1 VKRKVLPSC
10 TSIYSNVLVAHVYG
24 TRPTYLENAYK
35 ILDDGPV
42 IIVEFIPS
50 QLQTFVGGNLVNR
63 NPVRKHK
70 LQHVVCGVPA
80 RHDITG
86 DEPFL
91 EMELMADAAPSRE
104 SDCG

>member
-24 TRPTYLENAYK
+24 TRLRYLENAYE

-42 IIVEFIPS
+42 IIVEFVPS
-50 QLQTFVGGNLVNR
+50 QLQTFVGGNFVNC
-63 NPVRKHK
+63 NPVREHK

-80 RHDITG
+80 CHDIMG

-91 EMELMADAAPSRE
+91 ETELTADAAPSGE